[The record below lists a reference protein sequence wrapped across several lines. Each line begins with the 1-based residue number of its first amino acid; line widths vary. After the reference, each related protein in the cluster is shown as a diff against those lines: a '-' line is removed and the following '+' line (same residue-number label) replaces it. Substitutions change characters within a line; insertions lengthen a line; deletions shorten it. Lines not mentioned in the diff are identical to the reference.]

1 MLNQAKRKKTFEGP
15 GGHCDRSNL
24 TSEKKWFRF
33 IEPAGTQMPTACVPQ
48 SHCNTNRP
56 GWLDGHHPNVIQGV
70 VNMRVCFTSEND
82 CCGDRKYISVKN
94 CGDFFS
100 YGLVKP
106 NNCGRYCGE

>member
-1 MLNQAKRKKTFEGP
+1 MLNQARRKKTFKGS

-48 SHCNTNRP
+48 SHCNAERP
-56 GWLDGHHPNVIQGV
+56 GWLDGHHPNVTQGV

-106 NNCGRYCGE
+106 NSCGRYCGE